1 MRILVSAESFGYGPI
16 TTGLNVVKELKN
28 HPNLKLDFIGSGIA
42 LEQAEMSGF
51 FDKLYIC
58 DTFDNKDL
66 EKNIDIFKKYD
77 ILLSSENVNG
87 AIFALKNGVKNTY
100 YIDNLM
106 WMWDKIPEGL
116 NNVKKFFISETIPC
130 EENFNRIGKNIV
142 NPLFVGPVRNF
153 NKKNCSTKNQL
164 IINIGGAESFL
175 LEHNLIIKFYNK
187 IINDILSNIHTDRFD
202 SILICGGRRVLK
214 EIVLEKENKK
224 VKIKTLAHEDYLK
237 EMEESEYCILASG
250 LGNFIE
256 SVGKNKNIL
265 FLPPINYSQLL
276 QLDYYSKENLG
287 FEIIN
292 WSNFKFY
299 KEIPQFLDEET
310 GVNMVVSNIKCYL
323 EEDYR
328 NIISMKIN
336 NFLNSNQN
344 EFFERRYKYID
355 SLEQNASK
363 KIAKI
368 ILDDLYGGEI
378 NEDSK

>member
-16 TTGLNVVKELKN
+16 TTGLNIVKELKN
-28 HPNLKLDFIGSGIA
+28 HSNLKLDFIGSGIA
-42 LEQAEMSGF
+42 LEQAKMSGF

-77 ILLSSENVNG
+77 MLLSSENVNG
-87 AIFALKNGVKNTY
+87 AIFALKNGIKNTY

-130 EENFNRIGKNIV
+130 EDNFNRIGKDIV
-142 NPLFVGPVRNF
+142 NPVFVGPVRNF
-153 NKKNCSTKNQL
+153 DKKNCSTKNQL

-175 LEHNLIIKFYNK
+175 LEHNLITKFYNK
-187 IINDILSNIHTDRFD
+187 VINDILSNIHTDRFD
-202 SILICGGRRVLK
+202 SILICGGSGVLK

-224 VKIKTLAHEDYLK
+224 VKIKTLTHEDYLK

-299 KEIPQFLDEET
+299 KKIPQFLDEET
-310 GVNMVVSNIKCYL
+310 GVNMVVSNIKHYL
-323 EEDYR
+323 EKDYR

-336 NFLNSNQN
+336 RFLNSNQN

-378 NEDSK
+378 NEDTK